1 MTLNE
6 NSPRKNPP
14 AFLSEVKR
22 FPDPSK
28 NPSKELGPGYYENP
42 PIDSKKYSNP
52 RLFAESHR
60 FESYGSY
67 IDMKKAKYLPGPG
80 AYGPNFEI
88 EQHKSFNK

>member
-1 MTLNE
+1 MDDEKNNFGFILHCNAFDMH
-6 NSPRKNPP
+6 SDRRK
-14 AFLSEVKR
+14 LQ
-22 FPDPSK
+22 PDSQ
-28 NPSKELGPGYYENP
+28 
-42 PIDSKKYSNP
+42 SNP